1 MNSEYKPDEQMQV
14 PEMDPVQAEKER
26 FAHPEHYEP
35 EHPPVE
41 VEKHDLPAMMC
52 SAYLVILPACLL
64 AILAVCLLGY
74 LFIAH

>member
-1 MNSEYKPDEQMQV
+1 MKNEYKPDIPEQ
-14 PEMDPVQAEKER
+14 EMDPVQAEKEHY
-26 FAHPEHYEP
+26 ADPETYIP
-35 EHPPVE
+35 ERPPIE

-52 SAYLVILPACLL
+52 SAYLVILPVCVL